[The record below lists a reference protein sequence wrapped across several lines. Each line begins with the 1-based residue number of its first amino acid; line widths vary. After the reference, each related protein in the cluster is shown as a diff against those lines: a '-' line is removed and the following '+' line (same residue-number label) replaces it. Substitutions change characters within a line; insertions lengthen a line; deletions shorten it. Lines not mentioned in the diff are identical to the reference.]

1 MAGFTGIA
9 AVGKSIERVL
19 ARAFLE
25 REPVPGKK
33 TKAVLIRTEAVSYTH
48 LSVTVRDVVPL
59 TVGRRFMTWDGVE
72 YPGPDTGEPTRGKGE
87 GEGGRRGK

>member
-33 TKAVLIRTEAVSYTH
+33 TKACLLYT
-48 LSVTVRDVVPL
+48 SRCV
-59 TVGRRFMTWDGVE
+59 
-72 YPGPDTGEPTRGKGE
+72 
-87 GEGGRRGK
+87 